1 MLRARSLQKKFTA
14 AAAASVDSVSF
25 EIPSGRTLCVVGPSG
40 AGKSTL
46 LRILAGL
53 ERADAGVVTLGGRDV
68 SSLSAQARRIAMVFQ
83 DAALVPQ
90 MSVESNL
97 RFALRDRTDTHR
109 IADVARMLHV
119 EDCLARRPRELSGGE
134 RQRVSIGRALLSD
147 PLALLLDEPLAHV
160 DPSLRAKIRD
170 DVVRVRERFA
180 GPIVYVTHD
189 HVEAMAVADVLAVI
203 IQGRFEQIGNP
214 QDVYDRPKNLRV
226 ARFLGVPAMNLLHG
240 AGEMFGKPHAI
251 VGVRPENVAIREG
264 GALRGTVVRCVRSG
278 ADIYAHVATS
288 YGEVV
293 VRVAAFTS
301 LASGRDV
308 ELDFPR
314 ERAHCYDPQT
324 EELIA

>member
-1 MLRARSLQKKFTA
+1 MLRARSLRKRFPNA
-14 AAAASVDSVSF
+14 AATAVDDVSF
-25 EIPSGRTLCVVGPSG
+25 EIASGRTLCVVGPSG

-53 ERADAGVVTLGGRDV
+53 ERADAGVVALGDRDV
-68 SSLSAQARRIAMVFQ
+68 TACGPQERRVAMVFQ
-83 DAALVPQ
+83 DAALVPH
-90 MSVESNL
+90 MSVAENL
-97 RFALRDRTDTHR
+97 RFALRERAATDRANE
-109 IADVARMLHV
+109 IARMLHV
-119 EDCLARRPRELSGGE
+119 EHCLGRRPGELSGGE

-203 IQGRFEQIGNP
+203 IHGRLEQIGNP
-214 QDVYDRPKNLRV
+214 QDVYDRPANLRV

-240 AGEMFGKPHAI
+240 VGEMFGNPHAV
-251 VGVRPENVAIREG
+251 VGVRPEDVAIRNG
-264 GALRGTVVRCVRSG
+264 GALRGKVVRCVRTG
-278 ADIYAHVATS
+278 ADAYAHVATA

-293 VRVAAFTS
+293 ARVAPSAAPTNG
-301 LASGRDV
+301 ADV
-308 ELDFPR
+308 ELELLR
-314 ERAHCYDPQT
+314 ERAHCYDPKT